1 MVLDE
6 QRIKRLINNIFM
18 IIAALVCVMP
28 LLCCTDAAADTEY
41 VMIVVN
47 DERVDFGDTEPE
59 AVDYKTYAPIRSFS
73 DSLGAEVT
81 WDSSAYAATLKKGNT
96 VITILPNASDPVRL
110 NGKPVSDIGF
120 YFKNERLML
129 PYRFIA
135 ETFGFDVDYFDAYNI
150 ARVTDGTQKLSH
162 VKILEKYGETAIAE
176 RERFG
181 KAVNPL
187 REGGEIVVGDGTRMA
202 YEDVSISGSLYVVGN
217 TGFEE
222 MRITSSGGAT
232 YAAIVNDIAAAV
244 PNANVYSILVPTA
257 SEFYA
262 PKELFRNQ
270 LEGISG
276 TYDKMSS
283 DITPIDAYR
292 PLYEHSYEKLYF
304 ATDHHWTQR
313 AAYYAYQA
321 FLKQAGGSI
330 DPLESFQKYD
340 SYNFIG
346 YWSSYLSASPSQRYL
361 KAKIDSN
368 PELLERFMPKVYSEG
383 VIYADGYMTNFYRTV
398 QAVDPTITAYR
409 TFAGGDNTL
418 TVFVTSA
425 GTGKKI
431 CIIKDSYGDAFTTW
445 AINNYSE
452 VYVIDPRYN
461 NNQFG
466 SKSGE
471 LKIDKFYDM
480 TQFDDLVFINYPG
493 SVESVGYR
501 YALGQL
507 IP

>member
-1 MVLDE
+1 MVLYV
-6 QRIKRLINNIFM
+6 RKYIKYVLIIFA
-18 IIAALVCVMP
+18 IFVCSV
-28 LLCCTDAAADTEY
+28 CCRPVAAANNADY
-41 VMIVVN
+41 VMIILN
-47 DERVDFGDTEPE
+47 DSRVDFGDTEPE
-59 AVDYKTYAPIRSFS
+59 IINYRTYAPIRSFS
-73 DSLGAEVT
+73 NSLGAEVM
-81 WDSSAYAATLKKGNT
+81 WDNDTYSATLKKGGT
-96 VITILPNASDPVRL
+96 VITVMPNAENPVL
-110 NGKPVSDIGF
+110 VNGAAADGTEF

-135 ETFGFDVDYFDAYNI
+135 ETFGYTVDFFDAYNI
-150 ARVTDGTQKLSH
+150 ARVTDGTQTMSD
-162 VKILEKYGETAIAE
+162 VQILELYGETALAE
-176 RERFG
+176 WKRFS

-187 REGGEIVVGDGTRMA
+187 REGGEIVIGDGTRMA
-202 YEDVSISGSLYVVGN
+202 YDDVSISGSIYVVGN
-217 TGFEE
+217 VAFEE
-222 MRITSSGGAT
+222 MRITKNGGAT
-232 YAAIVNDIAAAV
+232 YAAILNDIAAAV

-270 LEGISG
+270 LEGISE
-276 TYDKMSS
+276 TYDRMSS

-321 FLKQAGGSI
+321 FLNKAGGSI
-330 DPLESFQKYD
+330 GPLDSFAKND
-340 SYNFIG
+340 SYNFVG

-361 KAKIDSN
+361 KAKIDAN
-368 PELLERFMPKVYSEG
+368 AELLERFMPNVYSEG
-383 VIYADGYMTNFYRTV
+383 VIYADGYMTRFYRNV
-398 QAVDPTITAYR
+398 QAVDPTVTAYR

-418 TVFVTSA
+418 TLFKTSA

-431 CIIKDSYGDAFTTW
+431 CIVKDSYGDAFTTW

-461 NNQFG
+461 NNLYG
-466 SKSGE
+466 HDSGE

-480 TQFDDLVFINYPG
+480 THFDDLVFINYPG

-501 YALGQL
+501 YSLGAL